1 MIKRGGDILN
11 QYEELYNVK
20 KNIDYKI
27 RENKLF
33 KLSIEDAALNVIE
46 KVGVLNS
53 ILYTKSDYQQQEI
66 LRRVCNI
73 RLMNI
78 DTISFIQESIKW
90 IFRWCSTFCEKA
102 SFIKTKEVVAN
113 DIYNLMGVAYLYE
126 KFHDM
131 WEMNTKRKVTY
142 EIFDKRLQFSYI
154 NEETYKVHLFYDNI
168 CRIIDEVK
176 LKKIVDNSSVDK
188 SDLTEAMD
196 YAHQLDFNCTFNM
209 EFDGFNLEDYRNF
222 SSELTK
228 LFAEKISECN
238 KSGINTILPGYSGLI
253 CMKKEKWIQKL
264 SAASKIN
271 QEKIEKII
279 NFFTYN
285 FADKN
290 SDISLS
296 YFVPIL
302 NDELIVSEAIFNFS
316 RPEANAMRLL
326 AKRESSNYD
335 YAQNNFEEEER
346 KKISNGINKKYL
358 IGYGT
363 DNSRKNIPGM
373 DLLVYDSEENHLQ
386 VIELKYK
393 IPVDSTRDI
402 NNLDNM
408 LDKAYKQVEE
418 AKKYVNGKVDSIL
431 CEYFGDE
438 YDMIIPNKID
448 YFVLTN
454 YSIGTGINNKIPTQI
469 LLINHYIELM
479 GNRNGMEL
487 VRTVLNAKNKM
498 MNIEELKEYIS
509 FSLFEY
515 EIFIPQYSFKLI
527 N

>member
-1 MIKRGGDILN
+1 MN

-20 KNIDYKI
+20 QNIDCKI
-27 RENKLF
+27 GENKLF
-33 KLSIEDAALNVIE
+33 KLSIEDAVLNVIE

-66 LRRVCNI
+66 LRDVCNI
-73 RLMNI
+73 DLMNI
-78 DTISFIQESIKW
+78 GTISFIQESIKW
-90 IFRWCSTFCEKA
+90 IFRWCSIFCEKT
-102 SFIKTKEVVAN
+102 SIIKTKEIVAN
-113 DIYNLMGVAYLYE
+113 DIYNLMGIAYLYE
-126 KFHDM
+126 KFYDM

-142 EIFDKRLQFSYI
+142 EKYHKRLKFNYI

-168 CRIIDEVK
+168 CRLIDEAK
-176 LKKIVDNSSVDK
+176 LKEMLDNSNIDESN
-188 SDLTEAMD
+188 LTEAMN

-209 EFDGFNLEDYRNF
+209 EFDEFNLEDYRIF

-228 LFAEKISECN
+228 IFAEEILKHSN
-238 KSGINTILPGYSGLI
+238 FGINTILPGESGII

-264 SAASKIN
+264 SDASKIK

-285 FADKN
+285 FTDKS
-290 SDISLS
+290 SDISFS
-296 YFVPIL
+296 YFVPIS
-302 NDELIVSEAIFNFS
+302 NNKLIVSEPILNLS

-326 AKRESSNYD
+326 AKRKSSNYD

-358 IGYGT
+358 IGYGKDKGT
-363 DNSRKNIPGM
+363 KNIPGM
-373 DLLVYDSEENHLQ
+373 DLLVYDSEENYLQ

-402 NNLDNM
+402 NNLDNI

-418 AKKYVNGKVDSIL
+418 AKKYVNGKIDSIL

-438 YDMIIPNKID
+438 YNMIIPNKID

-454 YSIGTGINNKIPTQI
+454 YSIGTGINNKLPTQI

-479 GNRNGMEL
+479 SNKNGMEL
-487 VRTVLNAKNKM
+487 VRTLLNAENKM
-498 MNIEELKEYIS
+498 MNIYDLKEYIS
-509 FSLFEY
+509 FLLLGY
-515 EIFIPQYSFKLI
+515 EISIPQYSFKFI
-527 N
+527 KN